1 MISIIIMILLAW
13 AFYVGYLRGLYLQ
26 LFYSLAILVA
36 GAFALKNYQTL
47 AAKIS
52 MWIPFANAGVDS
64 KLKFFNQDI
73 IFQLDKT
80 YYAGI
85 AFLIILVGAY
95 LAARLVGVFLGFLSN
110 SQPLGLAGSIISG
123 FLALLTTYFMLETGL
138 TILAM
143 MPINSIQDKLFSSG
157 LVKFMI
163 TDTPI
168 FSKFLLTSFFE
179 NIIHLNPIK

>member
-13 AFYVGYLRGLYLQ
+13 AFYVGYSRGLYLQ
-26 LFYSLAILVA
+26 LFYSLGIILA
-36 GAFALKNYQTL
+36 GAFALSNYQTL

-52 MWIPFANAGVDS
+52 MWVPFANAGVTS
-64 KLKFFNQDI
+64 QLKIFKQDI

-85 AFLIILVGAY
+85 AFLLILVAGY
-95 LAARLVGVFLGFLSN
+95 LAARLVGIFFGFLSN
-110 SQPLGLAGSIISG
+110 SQPLGKIGSLISG
-123 FLALLTTYFMLETGL
+123 ILALLTTYFILETGL

-143 MPINSIQDKLFSSG
+143 VPINSIQDKLSSSG

-168 FSKFLLTSFFE
+168 LSKFLLTSFFE